1 MDEMEFQKYVDQNLK
16 QKGISLTAEA
26 KAELLLRLGGDTML
40 LHSAIEKLDLYGEKN
55 LNLNDIKH
63 LVSLNSDVNI
73 FQLTTAFT
81 QGDLKG
87 CMEAV
92 DDMLLANY
100 NYTVMISM
108 LSKRLRTLY
117 NMMLLRESGYSN
129 DEVAARMHVKSGF
142 VYYAL
147 KDASHFSS
155 KQILSYLNELAD
167 MDQGI
172 KQGTLD
178 PKNSFENFL
187 IRNGKRKHAGY
198 QRTF

>member
-1 MDEMEFQKYVDQNLK
+1 M
-16 QKGISLTAEA
+16 TAEA

-155 KQILSYLNELAD
+155 KQILSYLNELAG

>member
-155 KQILSYLNELAD
+155 KQILSYLNELAG